1 MLCELLSSLG
11 DRRLLTVN
19 KAIIVSGWSISRNQ
33 SSQDE
38 KDLLR
43 TPIHHSYKVINH
55 CTLYFQRREEKIK
68 RNPTNQKQE
77 FPMVGMFVFQSEP
90 KEESLQNL
98 P

>member
-1 MLCELLSSLG
+1 MAA
-11 DRRLLTVN
+11 R
-19 KAIIVSGWSISRNQ
+19 ISCQ

-77 FPMVGMFVFQSEP
+77 FPMVAMFVFQSEP
-90 KEESLQNL
+90 KEETLQNL